1 MAPVARKPSDPKA
14 SAPKASDGKSFV
26 QRAKPWAIIA
36 ALAAAFGLFFAYD
49 LHQLISFETLAAER
63 ERLLGWVAENPV
75 LAPLAMVALYALTTL
90 LSLPIAAVMTL
101 GIGFLLGTALAAVV
115 VAIGA
120 TLGATGLFLLARSA
134 FGERWRGPVERVL
147 SKLDNGFQENAF
159 QYLLVLRLMPVM
171 PFWLLNIVPAFAGV
185 SLRAYVGATFF
196 GILPGTIV
204 FCSVGAGFSAI
215 FARGEVPGL
224 DVLSN
229 PALIL
234 PLAGLAILAA
244 IPLAYRRW
252 RGHQARRA
260 AAAAPTH

>member
-1 MAPVARKPSDPKA
+1 MAPSTREPRVR
-14 SAPKASDGKSFV
+14 KSFV
-26 QRAKPWAIIA
+26 QTARPWAILA

-49 LHQLISFETLAAER
+49 LHQLVSFETLAAER
-63 ERLLGWVAENPV
+63 DRLHGWVHDYPV
-75 LAPLAMVALYALTTL
+75 LAPVVMAAVYALSTL
-90 LSLPIAAVMTL
+90 LSLPIAAVLTL
-101 GIGFLLGTALAAVV
+101 GIGFLLGTALASVV

-134 FGERWRGPVERVL
+134 FGERWRGSVERVL
-147 SKLDNGFQENAF
+147 AKLDNGFQDNAF

-185 SLRAYVGATFF
+185 SARAYIGATFF

-204 FCSVGAGFSAI
+204 FCSVGAGFDAI

-224 DVLSN
+224 DVLSD

-234 PLAGLAILAA
+234 PLAGLGILAA

-252 RGHQARRA
+252 RGHQTRRA
-260 AAAAPTH
+260 AAAAPTS